1 MAAEAESPAAGG
13 RRRRDWRGSR
23 RWWGGWVWKWTARR
37 WNGSEFRQG
46 PKLRVALVGARL
58 VGLGWLDR
66 VGDLARPAAVGLAV
80 YSVLFLEVFTLLS
93 F

>member
-1 MAAEAESPAAGG
+1 MVAGEG
-13 RRRRDWRGSR
+13 IGGDHG
-23 RWWGGWVWKWTARR
+23 GGGAGWVWKWTARR